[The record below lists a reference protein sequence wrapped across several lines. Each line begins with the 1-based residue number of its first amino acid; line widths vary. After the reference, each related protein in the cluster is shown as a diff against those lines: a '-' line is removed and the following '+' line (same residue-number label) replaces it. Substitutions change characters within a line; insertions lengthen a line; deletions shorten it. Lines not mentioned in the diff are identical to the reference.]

1 MTQTARISIAYTGAA
16 VDDGT
21 MSVNE
26 LAPALLSLSN
36 LVGNANRILNQDDST
51 VEVRLSANVQQGSFE
66 MSLELIRTFS
76 DQIKL
81 FFTEHFSINEILFAL
96 GLTSNLSSLS
106 GINLIEIYRWVKGRK
121 IHKVESVEKDKV
133 RITIESESKEISIAT
148 WKIFRSQETHK
159 QIEGIIHPLTKEGV
173 ESFEVRDADN
183 QTPIERI
190 SCDESEYFSASN
202 FSEPLEEIKSSQKL
216 ILRIVSVNFERGLK
230 WRFDDGENKFYAEI
244 KDEEFLTT
252 VENGN
257 ISFAQ
262 GDIIVAEVETIQ
274 QYTDSELKK
283 TSRTVTK
290 VFKVVKKS
298 QPI

>member
-1 MTQTARISIAYTGAA
+1 MTQTVKINIAYTGAA
-16 VDDGT
+16 VDNGT

-26 LAPALLSLSN
+26 LAPALLALSN

-81 FFTEHFSINEILFAL
+81 FFTEHFSINEILFTL
-96 GLTSNLSSLS
+96 GLISSVSSVS
-106 GINLIEIYRWVKGRK
+106 GINLIEIYRWVKGRR

-148 WKIFRSQETHK
+148 WKIFSSQETHK

-173 ESFEVRDADN
+173 ESFEVRDADS
-183 QTPIERI
+183 QTTIARI
-190 SCDESEYFSASN
+190 SRDESEYFSASN

-216 ILRIVSVNFERGLK
+216 ILRIISVNFERGLK
-230 WRFDDGENKFYAEI
+230 WRFDDGETKFYAEI
-244 KDEEFLTT
+244 TDEEFLTN

-262 GDIIVAEVETIQ
+262 GDIIIAEVETTQ

-298 QPI
+298 QSI